1 MYALL
6 WGGSFLD
13 WGGSRE
19 ASRLNAALGRLPSL
33 DWGLMDVRAALGLLL
48 FRLGLDGCGLDLFVL
63 A

>member
-1 MYALL
+1 LGQL
-6 WGGSFLD
+6 PFLD
-13 WGGSRE
+13 WGLMDVR
-19 ASRLNAALGRLPSL
+19 AALGLLLFFL